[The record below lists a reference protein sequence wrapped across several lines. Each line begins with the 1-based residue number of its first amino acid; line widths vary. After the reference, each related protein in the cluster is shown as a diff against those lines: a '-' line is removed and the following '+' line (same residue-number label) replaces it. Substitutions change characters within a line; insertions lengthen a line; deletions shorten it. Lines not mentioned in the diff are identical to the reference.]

1 MKEQYSNVILK
12 MWYWDWDEE
21 YSISN
26 VVLLNADDKLDECI
40 RFGQFIFNT
49 YDYEYE
55 NSYNV
60 RSEIDAYNLIL
71 KGLMEEYNES
81 NK

>member
-1 MKEQYSNVILK
+1 MNSTLRNESDLGNAYTEWLK
-12 MWYWDWDEE
+12 FRSLESGNE
-21 YSISN
+21 H
-26 VVLLNADDKLDECI
+26 I

-60 RSEIDAYNLIL
+60 RSETDAYNLIL
-71 KGLMEEYNES
+71 KGLMEINDES
-81 NK
+81 K

>member
-1 MKEQYSNVILK
+1 MSNILRNES
-12 MWYWDWDEE
+12 D
-21 YSISN
+21 
-26 VVLLNADDKLDECI
+26 LGNAYTEWLKFKGLGNGNEHI

-60 RSEIDAYNLIL
+60 RSEVDAYNLIL
-71 KGLMEEYNES
+71 KGLMENTNES
-81 NK
+81 K

>member
-1 MKEQYSNVILK
+1 MSSTLRNESDLGNAYTEWLK
-12 MWYWDWDEE
+12 FK
-21 YSISN
+21 S
-26 VVLLNADDKLDECI
+26 LDSGSEHI

-60 RSEIDAYNLIL
+60 RSEVDAYNLIL
-71 KGLMEEYNES
+71 KGLMEINDES
-81 NK
+81 K

>member
-1 MKEQYSNVILK
+1 MNNTLRNESDLGNAYIEWLK
-12 MWYWDWDEE
+12 FK
-21 YSISN
+21 S
-26 VVLLNADDKLDECI
+26 LDGGNEHI

-71 KGLMEEYNES
+71 KGLMELNDES
-81 NK
+81 E

>member
-1 MKEQYSNVILK
+1 MNSTLRNESDLGNAYTEWLKFKSLGNSN
-12 MWYWDWDEE
+12 
-21 YSISN
+21 
-26 VVLLNADDKLDECI
+26 ECI

-71 KGLMEEYNES
+71 KGLMEINDES
-81 NK
+81 K

>member
-1 MKEQYSNVILK
+1 MNSTLRNESDLG
-12 MWYWDWDEE
+12 
-21 YSISN
+21 
-26 VVLLNADDKLDECI
+26 NAYTKWLEFKSLGNGNEHI

-60 RSEIDAYNLIL
+60 RSEVDAYNLIL

>member
-1 MKEQYSNVILK
+1 MNSTLRNESDLGNAYTEWLK
-12 MWYWDWDEE
+12 FKGLGNG
-21 YSISN
+21 S
-26 VVLLNADDKLDECI
+26 ECI

-71 KGLMEEYNES
+71 KGLMELNDES

>member
-1 MKEQYSNVILK
+1 MNSTLRNEIDLGNAYTEWLK
-12 MWYWDWDEE
+12 FKGLGNGNEH
-21 YSISN
+21 
-26 VVLLNADDKLDECI
+26 I

-60 RSEIDAYNLIL
+60 RSEVDAYNLIL

-81 NK
+81 K

>member
-1 MKEQYSNVILK
+1 MNSTLRNESDLGNAYTEWLK
-12 MWYWDWDEE
+12 FRSLESGNE
-21 YSISN
+21 H
-26 VVLLNADDKLDECI
+26 I

-81 NK
+81 K

>member
-1 MKEQYSNVILK
+1 MNSILRNEG
-12 MWYWDWDEE
+12 D
-21 YSISN
+21 
-26 VVLLNADDKLDECI
+26 LGNAYTEWLKSKGLGDGNEHI

-55 NSYNV
+55 NSYNIK
-60 RSEIDAYNLIL
+60 SEIDAYNLIL

-81 NK
+81 K

>member
-1 MKEQYSNVILK
+1 MNSVLRNKNDLGNAYTQWLK
-12 MWYWDWDEE
+12 FKSLGNGNEH
-21 YSISN
+21 
-26 VVLLNADDKLDECI
+26 I

-55 NSYNV
+55 NSYNIK
-60 RSEIDAYNLIL
+60 SEIDAYNLIL

-81 NK
+81 E

>member
-1 MKEQYSNVILK
+1 MNSTLRNESDLGNAYTEWLK
-12 MWYWDWDEE
+12 LRSLESGNE
-21 YSISN
+21 H
-26 VVLLNADDKLDECI
+26 I

-71 KGLMEEYNES
+71 KGLMELNDES
-81 NK
+81 K

>member
-1 MKEQYSNVILK
+1 MNSILRNES
-12 MWYWDWDEE
+12 D
-21 YSISN
+21 
-26 VVLLNADDKLDECI
+26 LGNAYTEWLKSKGLGNGNECI
-40 RFGQFIFNT
+40 RFGQFIFNN

-71 KGLMEEYNES
+71 KGLMELNYES
-81 NK
+81 K

>member
-1 MKEQYSNVILK
+1 MNSTLRNEIDLGNAYTEWLK
-12 MWYWDWDEE
+12 FKGLGKGNEH
-21 YSISN
+21 
-26 VVLLNADDKLDECI
+26 I

-60 RSEIDAYNLIL
+60 RSEVDAYNLIL
-71 KGLMEEYNES
+71 KGLMEEYNER
-81 NK
+81 K

>member
-1 MKEQYSNVILK
+1 MNSTQKKKSDLGNAYTEWLK
-12 MWYWDWDEE
+12 FRSLESGNE
-21 YSISN
+21 H
-26 VVLLNADDKLDECI
+26 I

-71 KGLMEEYNES
+71 KGLMELNDES
-81 NK
+81 K

>member
-1 MKEQYSNVILK
+1 MNSTLRNESDLGIAYTKWLK
-12 MWYWDWDEE
+12 FKSLGNGNEH
-21 YSISN
+21 
-26 VVLLNADDKLDECI
+26 I

-71 KGLMEEYNES
+71 KGLMELNDES
-81 NK
+81 K

>member
-1 MKEQYSNVILK
+1 MSNILRNESDLGNAYTEWLK
-12 MWYWDWDEE
+12 FKSLDSGNE
-21 YSISN
+21 Y
-26 VVLLNADDKLDECI
+26 I

-71 KGLMEEYNES
+71 KGLMELNDES
-81 NK
+81 K